1 MLKKIVLTLVF
12 MIGCTTQSPETKIEK
27 NEIDSL
33 LIKSKETIVTTNSVS
48 KRSDSVI
55 NKKVN
60 NVVSEIKS
68 IKQINSLLK
77 EENSSLSKAI
87 SLKTEKIIRDTIYI
101 TEKKN
106 FWGKT
111 KKTLDSSQSVQIDTL
126 EDKN

>member
-55 NKKVN
+55 NKKVS

-68 IKQINSLLK
+68 IKQTNSLLK
-77 EENSSLSKAI
+77 EENSSLAK
-87 SLKTEKIIRDTIYI
+87 SLKVEKIIRDTIYI

-111 KKTLDSSQSVQIDTL
+111 KKTLDSSQSVQVDTL